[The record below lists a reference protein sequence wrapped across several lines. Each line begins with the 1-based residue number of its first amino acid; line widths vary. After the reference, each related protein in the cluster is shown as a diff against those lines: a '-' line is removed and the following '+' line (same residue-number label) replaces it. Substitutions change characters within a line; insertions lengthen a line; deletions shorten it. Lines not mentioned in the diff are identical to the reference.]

1 MMRAVRGPRHP
12 GDPNGVPE
20 WRGPGT
26 RVTLRGTPHSPEE
39 TVSIPSTA
47 RCRRAVT
54 ALFLS
59 TALLAGATACGS
71 GGSGRNHSG
80 DVSAAAVTAA
90 GAGAVAPLAVDPAL
104 VNPALVNPGLVN
116 PALVDPALVNPALDP
131 AAVDPA
137 AAEPSPS
144 TSAEKQRFAKTR
156 FVANAGLA
164 AGATYQWI
172 VKPYRE
178 GKFKKGA
185 KGRTFALIKAGLA
198 GAFAYNRLKAAVDN
212 AKGDPLLSKAVVP
225 LTAGIES
232 LKGLG
237 SKLRKGNANDADLS
251 SLQDVITGVKSAGQS
266 AGAPVTDRVPSL
278 SQLGG

>member
-1 MMRAVRGPRHP
+1 M
-12 GDPNGVPE
+12 
-20 WRGPGT
+20 
-26 RVTLRGTPHSPEE
+26 
-39 TVSIPSTA
+39 PSTA
-47 RCRRAVT
+47 RFRRAVT
-54 ALFLS
+54 ALVLS
-59 TALLAGATACGS
+59 TALLTGATACGS
-71 GGSGRNHSG
+71 GGGGRTQSG
-80 DVSAAAVTAA
+80 DVSAEAVAAAEAA
-90 GAGAVAPLAVDPAL
+90 ALAPLAAEAAV
-104 VNPALVNPGLVN
+104 
-116 PALVDPALVNPALDP
+116 DP

-137 AAEPSPS
+137 AAEPTPT
-144 TSAEKQRFAKTR
+144 TSAERQKFAKTR

-172 VKPYRE
+172 IKPYRE

-212 AKGDPLLSKAVVP
+212 AKGDPLLSKAVAP

-237 SKLRKGNANDADLS
+237 SKLRKGNASDADLS
-251 SLQDVITGVKSAGQS
+251 SLQNVLTGVKDAGKS
-266 AGAPVTDRVPSL
+266 AGAPVTDQVPSL

>member
-1 MMRAVRGPRHP
+1 MSVPTIVRF
-12 GDPNGVPE
+12 
-20 WRGPGT
+20 
-26 RVTLRGTPHSPEE
+26 
-39 TVSIPSTA
+39 
-47 RCRRAVT
+47 RRALT
-54 ALFLS
+54 AVVLS

-71 GGSGRNHSG
+71 GGSPREEL
-80 DVSAAAVTAA
+80 SAASMGELAA
-90 GAGAVAPLAVDPAL
+90 LA
-104 VNPALVNPGLVN
+104 
-116 PALVDPALVNPALDP
+116 
-131 AAVDPA
+131 AAEPA
-137 AAEPSPS
+137 AAEADELAAVTPSPS
-144 TSAEKQRFAKTR
+144 TSAEKQKFAKTR

-198 GAFAYNRLKAAVDN
+198 GAFAYNRLKAAADN
-212 AKGDPLLSKAVVP
+212 AKGDPLLSKAMAP

-237 SKLRKGNANDADLS
+237 TKLRKGQAGDADIS
-251 SLQDVITGVKSAGQS
+251 SFDDVISSVKEAGKSAG
-266 AGAPVTDRVPSL
+266 ATVTDQVPST